1 MKIALVV
8 SVRIPESFTKEI
20 ISELVLKK
28 ISEEFTK
35 TEEEIGIPG
44 NDKSMC
50 KRREGR
56 KKHGILE
63 TSKDVSTYFLNAS
76 NSETIHQ
83 CKRYNNIFGVFF

>member
-8 SVRIPESFTKEI
+8 SVRIPEGFTKEI

-28 ISEEFTK
+28 LVRNSPRQ
-35 TEEEIGIPG
+35 EEEIGIPG

-56 KKHGILE
+56 KKYGTLE
-63 TSKDVSTYFLNAS
+63 TSKDVST
-76 NSETIHQ
+76 
-83 CKRYNNIFGVFF
+83 